1 MALPVLAERLVPR
14 SHPKFHT
21 PEFRMEWKSAS
32 TWDVRDP
39 RHSESRLARFRD
51 SHEVDFLGPVH
62 GVIGTCKPS
71 KNKLSGMNTCT
82 KRVGGYPLLQTGFSR
97 RCGGVG

>member
-1 MALPVLAERLVPR
+1 MCAAPKSFRMPLRTNNRCEHAGDTMALPVLAERLVPR

-21 PEFRMEWKSAS
+21 PEFRMKWKSAS
-32 TWDVRDP
+32 RWDVRDP

-62 GVIGTCKPS
+62 YAISECKCMEVTS
-71 KNKLSGMNTCT
+71 LE
-82 KRVGGYPLLQTGFSR
+82 
-97 RCGGVG
+97 